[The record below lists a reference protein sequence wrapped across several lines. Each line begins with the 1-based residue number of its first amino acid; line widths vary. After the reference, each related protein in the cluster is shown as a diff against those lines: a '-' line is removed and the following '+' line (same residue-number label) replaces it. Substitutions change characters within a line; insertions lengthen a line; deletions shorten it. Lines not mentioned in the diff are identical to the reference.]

1 MKLVA
6 KNLPIATGN
15 IVVAVLHSRDATLL
29 DLRPNDRILLKHG
42 RRKVVATVDIVGRN
56 GVHRNRDRVYQ
67 VLRQGQIGM
76 FLEVQEALGVK
87 TGNTVELSS
96 AKKPES
102 LQYIKNKLCGEKLQP
117 AEIHAI
123 IQDVTKGNLSA
134 VEMAYFVAGS
144 YIYELDMEEVFAL
157 TEAMVQSGSV
167 LHFHKKVVVDKHCI
181 GGVAANRTSMLLVPI
196 LAAAGLTIP
205 KTSSRSIT
213 SAAGT
218 ADTVEFLAPIKL
230 SLAQMQ
236 RVVKKTNGCLV
247 WGGAM
252 NLAPADD
259 KIIQVEHPVSLDPT
273 GQLLA
278 SILAKKKSVS
288 ATHVVIDIP
297 LGRGAKVTDMKHA
310 HMLKQKF
317 EQLGKLLGM
326 KILCMITDGSQP
338 VGNGIGPALEAR
350 DVLWTLKNSPRGSVL
365 LREKTLFMAAGL
377 FELTR
382 KAKKGKGLALARQIL
397 ESGKAYE
404 KFIEIIVAQGGKE
417 IRPEDIRLARQSFVV
432 RAPKAGVIT
441 HIDNSIMNKIARIAG
456 APHDQEAGVYLHYH
470 KGACVCKGEKLFTIY
485 SDNKERLQYAV
496 DVWKKQRGVEIT
508 YRK

>member
-15 IVVAVLHSRDATLL
+15 IVVAVLCEQDATLL
-29 DLRPNDRILLKHG
+29 DLQPADRILLKHG
-42 RRKVVATVDIVGRN
+42 RKTVVATVDIVERN
-56 GVHRNRDRVYQ
+56 GVHRRRYVSGM
-67 VLRQGQIGM
+67 LHCGQLGL
-76 FLEVQEALGVK
+76 FFEAQEALGVK
-87 TGNTVELSS
+87 TGDSIELSS

-102 LQYIKNKLCGEKLQP
+102 LQHIKKKLRGEKLQ
-117 AEIHAI
+117 AGEIHAI
-123 IQDVTKGNLSA
+123 IQDITKGNLSA
-134 VEMAYFVAGS
+134 AEMTYFVAGS
-144 YIYELDMEEVFAL
+144 YVYELDIDEVYAL

-196 LAAAGLTIP
+196 LASAGLTIP

-218 ADTVEFLAPIKL
+218 ADTFEVLAPVKL
-230 SLAQMQ
+230 SLAQMK

-259 KIIQVEHPVSLDPT
+259 KIIQVEHTISLDPT

-288 ATHVVIDIP
+288 ATHVIIDVP
-297 LGRGAKVTDMKHA
+297 VGRGAKITDMKHA

-317 EQLGKLLGM
+317 EQLGKRLRM
-326 KILCMITDGSQP
+326 KILVVITDGSQP
-338 VGNGIGPALEAR
+338 VGNGIGPSLEAR
-350 DVLWTLKNSPRGSVL
+350 DVLWTLKNSPRGSAL

-377 FELTR
+377 LELTG
-382 KAKKGKGLALARQIL
+382 KAKKGRGLALARNIL

-404 KFIEIIVAQGGKE
+404 KFINIIVAQGGKE
-417 IRPEDIRLARQSFVV
+417 MTPENIRLAQQSFIV
-432 RAPKAGVIT
+432 RSPHAGVIS
-441 HIDNSIMNKIARIAG
+441 HIDNNIMNKIARVAG

-470 KGACVCKGEKLFTIY
+470 KGATVCRGEKLFTIY
-485 SDNKERLQYAV
+485 SDNKERLQYAI
-496 DVWKKQRGVEIT
+496 DVWKKQKGVEIQ
-508 YRK
+508 